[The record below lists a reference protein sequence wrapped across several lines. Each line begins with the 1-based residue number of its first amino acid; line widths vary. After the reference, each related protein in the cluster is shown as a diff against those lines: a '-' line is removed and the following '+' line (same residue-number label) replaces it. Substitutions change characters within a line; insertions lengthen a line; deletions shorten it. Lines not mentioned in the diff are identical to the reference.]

1 MELGAFCAQLFD
13 SALQLLDRIRLP
25 RIDRGEE
32 GETLRVAFDDGG
44 NEVIGHRRPVGR
56 RLGIPG
62 EQDAEDL
69 FLGELDGELV
79 DRSLVHVTAKIAGC
93 PLTVRTHA
101 AIEPFLQGQ
110 MDMKVDRAD
119 QVYEA
124 SGSASSSV
132 MRSPTAIDPPFTTRA
147 TMPRRPTSSSFSPMR
162 ISSMRKHGSQ
172 IFMISSTALSPNL
185 TRVPAGK
192 PIAWRPST
200 VRFSLMVPGSTPT
213 SSSASW
219 SASST
224 CRSEAATAC
233 LSPSIPTPVIRVAV
247 GTSCMGC
254 RWPGQSWMETM
265 RAGTAKDY
273 GMSGERAS
281 PAPGLAT
288 MTAHDGGRR
297 ASGARLHGRGAGPTD
312 RLLRRQ
318 HRARPAELPHQQFA
332 NASSLYPRPGPNQ
345 GGGRPGQHGARI
357 TGGTPGQRHPAG
369 RRGSRGRKIRQGFR
383 GRCFP
388 DRPGNLDEYQRE

>member
-1 MELGAFCAQLFD
+1 MELGAFCAELFD

-79 DRSLVHVTAKIAGC
+79 DRALVHVTVKIAGC
-93 PLTVRTHA
+93 PLAIRTHA
-101 AIEPFLQGQ
+101 AIEPLLQGQ

-147 TMPRRPTSSSFSPMR
+147 TIPRRPTSSPFSPMR

-172 IFMISSTALSPNL
+172 TFVISSTALLPSL

-200 VRFSLMVPGSTPT
+200 VRFSLMVPGSTQT

-224 CRSEAATAC
+224 CRSEVATAC
-233 LSPSIPTPVIRVAV
+233 LSPSIPTPRSEEH
-247 GTSCMGC
+247 TSEL
-254 RWPGQSWMETM
+254 QSQ
-265 RAGTAKDY
+265 
-273 GMSGERAS
+273 SN
-281 PAPGLAT
+281 LVC
-288 MTAHDGGRR
+288 
-297 ASGARLHGRGAGPTD
+297 
-312 RLLRRQ
+312 RLLL
-318 HRARPAELPHQQFA
+318 E
-332 NASSLYPRPGPNQ
+332 
-345 GGGRPGQHGARI
+345 
-357 TGGTPGQRHPAG
+357 
-369 RRGSRGRKIRQGFR
+369 KKKK
-383 GRCFP
+383 
-388 DRPGNLDEYQRE
+388 